1 MSQEAREV
9 SNLVNDMHKI
19 CDFGVTSQHWQLK
32 DMLKIK
38 GESLVFPKAC
48 NVMSFDPYKN
58 ATKMVYEGT
67 DFFPTSICL
76 KDDILAVGGSRG
88 HLKVKNLSTNEV
100 LSQVVSS
107 SINNNICIN
116 NNRIFICNND
126 RTLKVFTMDLQ
137 SSGCIN
143 HIAQV
148 NSCGISPDN
157 KFLVIV
163 GDSNDVFLY
172 SIDNDNY
179 KLVKKLKSTEDGGF
193 SVSWNSVSSSFAV
206 GTQDGYVCIW
216 DIRSDR
222 MLHKFESKQ
231 KDSHKGAV
239 RNVKFSL
246 KNSLDLLFFTEHFSF
261 LTICDM
267 RDFRR
272 CQRLKIFPDKQI
284 TGAVFSEM
292 NDKIFSSSEDQIF
305 EININSKARRMFGG
319 I

>member
-9 SNLVNDMHKI
+9 FNLVRSTQKV

-38 GESLVFPKAC
+38 GESLIFPRTC
-48 NVMSFDPYKN
+48 NVMSHDLHTN
-58 ATKMVYEGT
+58 ATKAIYEGV

-88 HLKVKNLSTNEV
+88 HLKIKNLATNEV
-100 LSQVVSS
+100 LSQIVSS

-116 NNRIFICNND
+116 SSRIFICNND
-126 RTLKVFTMDLQ
+126 RTLKIFTMDLR
-137 SSGCIN
+137 SSGSIS
-143 HIAQV
+143 HVAQV
-148 NSCGISPDN
+148 NSCAISPDN
-157 KFLVIV
+157 KLLAVV

-172 SIDNDNY
+172 SIDNDSY
-179 KLVKKLKSTEDGGF
+179 KLVKRLKSTEDGGF
-193 SVSWNSVSSSFAV
+193 SVSWNSTSSSFAV

-216 DIRSDR
+216 DVRSDGI
-222 MLHKFESKQ
+222 LHRFESKQ

-261 LTICDM
+261 LTVCDM
-267 RDFRR
+267 RDLRR
-272 CQRLKIFPDKQI
+272 CQRIRIFPDKQI
-284 TGAVFSEM
+284 TGAVFSEA
-292 NDKIFSSSEDQIF
+292 NDKIFVSTEDEVA
-305 EININSKARRMFGG
+305 EININSKSRRMFAG

>member
-9 SNLVNDMHKI
+9 SNLASSAQKI

-38 GESLVFPKAC
+38 GESLVFPRTC
-48 NVMSFDPYKN
+48 NVISHDLLGNK
-58 ATKMVYEGT
+58 TSTIYEGM

-76 KDDILAVGGSRG
+76 KGDILAVGGSRG

-116 NNRIFICNND
+116 DNRIFICNND
-126 RTLKVFTMDLQ
+126 RTLKVFTMDLR
-137 SSGCIN
+137 SSGSIN
-143 HIAQV
+143 HVAQV
-148 NSCGISPDN
+148 NNCAISPDN
-157 KFLVIV
+157 KLLAVV

-172 SIDNDNY
+172 SIDNDSY
-179 KLVKKLKSTEDGGF
+179 KLVKRLKSTEDGGF
-193 SVSWNSVSSSFAV
+193 SVAWDSVSSTFAV

-216 DIRSDR
+216 DVRGDG
-222 MLHKFESKQ
+222 MLHRFESKQ
-231 KDSHKGAV
+231 KDSHRGAV

-246 KNSLDLLFFTEHFSF
+246 KNSLDLLFFTEHFSY
-261 LTICDM
+261 LTVCDM

-272 CQRLKIFPDKQI
+272 CQRIKVFPDKQI
-284 TGAVFSEM
+284 TGAVFSET
-292 NDKIFSSSEDQIF
+292 NDRMFVSTEDQVA
-305 EININSKARRMFGG
+305 EVRVNSKSRRMFAGV
-319 I
+319 